1 MPTSNTLFNTL
12 ASDERIAR
20 VVPALEA
27 NNLPAVVVETG
38 EQARHYVLD
47 RLPKGATI
55 FTSNSRTL
63 EMIGLTAEIE
73 QSAHFQAV
81 RPRLLALR
89 SQGQVREMRKLGA
102 SPDVVIGSVHAV
114 TEQGHVLI
122 ASGTGS
128 QLASYVYGA
137 QTVIWV
143 VGTQKLVYDLN
154 EGLQRIQ
161 EYCYPL
167 EDARVREIS
176 GQGSM
181 IGKILLVQREITPGR
196 ITVVLVKELLGF

>member
-1 MPTSNTLFNTL
+1 M
-12 ASDERIAR
+12 
-20 VVPALEA
+20 
-27 NNLPAVVVETG
+27 
-38 EQARHYVLD
+38 
-47 RLPKGATI
+47 
-55 FTSNSRTL
+55 
-63 EMIGLTAEIE
+63 
-73 QSAHFQAV
+73 
-81 RPRLLALR
+81 
-89 SQGQVREMRKLGA
+89 
-102 SPDVVIGSVHAV
+102 VIGSVHAV

-128 QLASYVYGA
+128 QIASYVYGA

-143 VGTQKLVYDLN
+143 VGTQKLVYDLD

-167 EDARVREIS
+167 EDARVRELS

-196 ITVVLVKELLGF
+196 ITVVLVKKELLGF